1 MAYAELRGMVGL
13 VGRAKTL
20 EVLLEGRIFG
30 ADEAL
35 AMGLVNRVVADDA
48 VEDESYAT
56 ARRIAEGAPLTARFH
71 KQALRRLADATPLG
85 DEEIEAALACY
96 DSEDFRIG
104 YRAFLD
110 KKTPEFKGR

>member
-1 MAYAELRGMVGL
+1 MVAL

-20 EVLLEGRIFG
+20 EILLEGRIFG

-35 AMGLVNRVVADDA
+35 RFGLVNRVVADDE
-48 VEDESYAT
+48 VEAECYAT
-56 ARRIAEGAPLTARFH
+56 ARRVAEGAPLAARFH
-71 KQALRRLADATPLG
+71 KRAIGRLADPAPLG